1 MKKITIIGA
10 GIVGIATAAYL
21 RRDGH
26 EVTVIDRLPPGEYTS
41 FGNAGNIVARIVRAD
56 CDARHHVESP
66 GYLTDRW
73 GRSKCAG
80 RIFRRRCRGCSASLP
95 VPRGATSRKPRT
107 H

>member
-41 FGNAGNIVARIVRAD
+41 FGNAGILSPGSCVPIAMPGIMSKV
-56 CDARHHVESP
+56 P
-66 GYLTDRW
+66 GYLTDPM